1 MAKLRIAVI
10 GTGHL
15 GFFHAKMYT
24 ALQERSG
31 IKLVG
36 VCDTHKKT
44 AKEVAK
50 KYHTEYYTY
59 YRDLVDKV
67 DAVSIVVPTS
77 AHYEVAKFFLEA
89 DKHVLIEKPMTKT
102 LAEADELVAL
112 AKKKKLI
119 LQVGHIERFNS
130 AVRALEPYLTTPR
143 FIECKRLGSIGAK
156 KRIKDVGVV
165 LDLMIHDIDIILALI
180 DSKVKHIEAFGQ
192 STVSKHEDVA
202 NVRITFQNN
211 AIADITASRI
221 TKEEVRNLRI
231 FQEHSYIMLDYKHQ
245 EVFLYKKNN
254 ELEKTKIKFRKRDA
268 LKAELKSFIGC
279 VKTGDKPLI
288 SGTEGR
294 QALNVALQIL
304 EKIHKW
310 I

>member
-15 GFFHAKMYT
+15 GFFHAKIYT
-24 ALQERSG
+24 SLKSRCS
-31 IKLVG
+31 IDLVG
-36 VCDTHKKT
+36 VCDIRKKT

-50 KYHTEYYTY
+50 KFHTNYYTNY
-59 YRDLVDKV
+59 HDLVDKV

-77 AHYEVAKFFLEA
+77 SHYEVAKYFLLA
-89 DKHVLIEKPMTKT
+89 GKHVLIEKPMTKT
-102 LAEADELVAL
+102 LEEADELVAL

-130 AVRALEPYLTTPR
+130 AVRAIEPYLTTPR
-143 FIECKRLGSIGAK
+143 FIECKRLGSISAK

-165 LDLMIHDIDIILALI
+165 LDLMIHDIDIILSLI

-192 STVSKHEDVA
+192 STVSDHEDVA

-221 TKEEVRNLRI
+221 TQEEVRNLRI
-231 FQEHSYIMLDYKHQ
+231 FQEHSYILLDYKHQ
-245 EVFLYKKNN
+245 EAFLYKKGN

-268 LKAELKSFIGC
+268 LKVELKSFVNCI
-279 VKTGDKPLI
+279 KTGEKPLI
-288 SGTEGR
+288 SGIEGR

-304 EKIHKW
+304 EQIHKW